1 MKTSTKIAT
10 FQPVE
15 KRLFIG
21 DVNGFIMEVEIQSL
35 RKATDPKE
43 RLNGGARVSLL
54 RRPNRN
60 PPHSVCHFDSQ
71 NEAIYEIFHFLFTK
85 LTPDL
90 TIIELDHRAF
100 SIDGALIFGV
110 RDSLRTLL
118 FQYLQIVI
126 FLIWSK
132 WVTEMRR
139 KQECG
144 SSLVEAAL
152 VLPFLLLL
160 LAGVVDLGRGYHTYI
175 TIINAAREGARVGV
189 DYPTD
194 ETRIVSV
201 VQQEAATTHVQI
213 LAENIAVQN
222 FGVGNPI
229 RVTVTVPFVTFL
241 GGFLGM
247 PTFPITASAAFMVR

>member
-1 MKTSTKIAT
+1 MKTSTKIGT

-35 RKATDPKE
+35 RKATDSKE

-60 PPHSVCHFDSQ
+60 PSHSVCHFDSQ

-110 RDSLRTLL
+110 RDS
-118 FQYLQIVI
+118 FAHPVI
-126 FLIWSK
+126 PVSAN
-132 WVTEMRR
+132 RN
-139 KQECG
+139 
-144 SSLVEAAL
+144 
-152 VLPFLLLL
+152 LPDM
-160 LAGVVDLGRGYHTYI
+160 VKVGY
-175 TIINAAREGARVGV
+175 R
-189 DYPTD
+189 D
-194 ETRIVSV
+194 ETKTRTWVKS
-201 VQQEAATTHVQI
+201 
-213 LAENIAVQN
+213 
-222 FGVGNPI
+222 
-229 RVTVTVPFVTFL
+229 
-241 GGFLGM
+241 
-247 PTFPITASAAFMVR
+247 S